1 MSDGE
6 GLIRVGRIVKPH
18 GIEGTLVVEVH
29 TEFPEEQ
36 FAPGRCL
43 NVEGTGELTGLTVS
57 GVRPHQGRLLLDT
70 AQVDDRDEAESLRN
84 RWLLASPVESGE
96 ERSGYGVHE
105 LTGLGVEDED
115 GRTLGT
121 VTAIH
126 GSDANPVLEIEGP
139 DGTLDFPAHRDLI
152 ASINLEEGL
161 LRLRLP
167 GGWKKLIREPEESS

>member
-1 MSDGE
+1 M
-6 GLIRVGRIVKPH
+6 
-18 GIEGTLVVEVH
+18 VEVH
-29 TEFPEEQ
+29 TEFSGQQ

-43 NVEGTGELTGLTVS
+43 KVEGTGDFPELTVIRARL
-57 GVRPHQGRLLLDT
+57 HQKRLLLETDE
-70 AQVDDRDEAESLRN
+70 VGDRDEAESLRN

-96 ERSGYGVHE
+96 GRSGYGVHE

-115 GRTLGT
+115 GRALGT

-139 DGTLDFPAHRDLI
+139 DGTLDFPAHRDLVV
-152 ASINLEEGL
+152 SVNLEEGV

-167 GGWKKLIREPEESS
+167 GGWKKLIRNPEESS